1 MGYLYK
7 ITNKVNNKAYIGVTI
22 QHNYQA
28 RWRKHINSLN
38 YKEGCP
44 LLKRAMK
51 KHGVDQFEFKI
62 ILICFDEDLVAYEKE
77 YIQKYNTRVPNG
89 YNILLGGQ
97 IGDGHVGF
105 KHSPETI
112 EKIKQKGKEFREK
125 NPNYFETYREK
136 HKKSMEHV
144 DFSSAVKNSIKFQQ
158 AMEERRKN
166 GIFRK
171 GRGNVLSEETKKK
184 LSESLKLHYKNNT
197 NNIRIRQKDAVRKA
211 LSKPIA
217 QYTTE
222 NILVKEYRSI
232 AEADSIS
239 GVKKSNIQHALTKET
254 RTAGGFIW
262 KYLPKPNPSVEI
274 Q

>member
-22 QHNYQA
+22 QHNYEA

-44 LLKRAMK
+44 LLKKAMK

-62 ILICFDEDLVAYEKE
+62 LLICFDEDLVAYEKQ
-77 YIQKYNTRVPNG
+77 YIEKYNTRVPNG

-97 IGDGHVGF
+97 LGDGNVGF

-112 EKIKQKGKEFREK
+112 EKIKEKGREFREK
-125 NPNYFETYREK
+125 NPNHFETYREK
-136 HKKSMEHV
+136 LKKSMEKV
-144 DFSSAVKNSIKFQQ
+144 DLSSAIKNSIKFQK
-158 AMEERRKN
+158 AMEERRKKCAEL
-166 GIFRK
+166 GK
-171 GRGNVLSEETKKK
+171 GNVLSEDTKKK
-184 LSESLKLHYKNNT
+184 LSESLKTYYKNNT
-197 NNIRIRQKDAVRKA
+197 NNIKIRQKDAVRKA

-222 NILVKEYRSI
+222 NILVKEYSSI
-232 AEADSIS
+232 AEADSTS
-239 GVKKSNIQHALTKET
+239 GVKNQISSL
-254 RTAGGFIW
+254 
-262 KYLPKPNPSVEI
+262 YC
-274 Q
+274 